1 MVEVRIIRRVGVL
14 LVALVAVLVATAG
27 PASAHAVL
35 DRSDPVGGSTLATP
49 PSAVTLSFSESVT
62 TDPRSIT
69 VISAAGKRVDSG
81 DVRHGQAGSQVVVG
95 LPAGLERGTYVVSWH
110 VISADSHPVSG
121 GFLFGVGVAPDAAAA
136 SAVSTSSGSAGVSV
150 LAGVVRF
157 VAFAGLSVLLGAG
170 FFLLTLW
177 PAGLHRPGPNRLL
190 WTGWGVTL
198 AGAVGLLLVQGP
210 YGAGQGMS
218 ALAQWAPLSTTLHTR
233 FGHLVLLRIL
243 ALLLAVPLLRAIV
256 VSGRRAVAEL
266 GGLAL
271 VVAVTQAASGHA
283 GVGDHAWLAT
293 TIMTL
298 HVLGVAAWTGGLA
311 VLVVFLRTTS
321 RRGPAGDRN
330 RRPDAGVPDTGVPD
344 TGVPDARVPAARAA
358 ELARVLPRWSRTAMA
373 AVGIIILTGVYQTWR
388 EVGGLAALTTTAYGR
403 LLLLKLWFV
412 ALMLGVGWLAHRWVV
427 RHYRP
432 VVAALAAS
440 RSDTTAGAGARPP
453 GSSSTDAQ
461 GRFQATERAVTER
474 AVAGLRRGVL
484 FEAGLAAVVL
494 AVTAVLVNS
503 IPARTSYVPPF
514 ADTVFAGP
522 LTVQVDISPTR
533 HGPQTLHIYTFDPAG
548 KVAPLAD
555 ASAQLSLPDAGVG
568 PLPVPLTQV
577 APGHAIAQGM
587 QVPLPGAW
595 QLRLTLRVNDFD
607 QYVTTLFYQVR

>member
-1 MVEVRIIRRVGVL
+1 MVEVRIIRRVGFL

-35 DRSDPVGGSTLATP
+35 DRSDPVGGSTLAAP
-49 PSAVTLSFSESVT
+49 PSAVMLSFSESVT

-81 DVRHGQAGSQVVVG
+81 DVRHGQAGNQVVVG
-95 LPAGLERGTYVVSWH
+95 LPAGLARGTYVVSWH
-110 VISADSHPVSG
+110 VISADSHPVAG
-121 GFLFGVGVAPDAAAA
+121 GFIFGVGVAPDAAAA
-136 SAVSTSSGSAGVSV
+136 AAVSTNSGSAGVSV
-150 LAGVVRF
+150 LAGVIRF

-170 FFLLTLW
+170 FFLVALW
-177 PAGLHRPGPNRLL
+177 PAGLQRTGPSRLL

-210 YGAGQGMS
+210 YGAGQGLS
-218 ALAQWAPLSTTLHTR
+218 ALTQWAPLSTTLHTR

-256 VSGRRAVAEL
+256 LSGRRAIAEL
-266 GGLAL
+266 GGLGL

-283 GVGDHAWLAT
+283 GVGDDAWLAT
-293 TIMTL
+293 TNLTL

-321 RRGPAGDRN
+321 RRGPADDRN
-330 RRPDAGVPDTGVPD
+330 ARPDAR
-344 TGVPDARVPAARAA
+344 VPDARVPAARAA
-358 ELARVLPRWSRTAMA
+358 ELARVLPHWSRTAMA
-373 AVGIIILTGVYQTWR
+373 AVGVIILTGVYQTWR
-388 EVGGLAALTTTAYGR
+388 EVGGLAALTATAYGR
-403 LLLLKLWFV
+403 LLLLKVWFV
-412 ALMLGVGWLAHRWVV
+412 ALMLGIGWLAHRWVV

-440 RSDTTAGAGARPP
+440 RSDTGAGAAARPP
-453 GSSSTDAQ
+453 GSSSTGAQ
-461 GRFQATERAVTER
+461 GRLQATKPAVTEPVVTERAVT
-474 AVAGLRRGVL
+474 GLRRGVM

-533 HGPQTLHIYTFDPAG
+533 HGPQTLHIYTFDPVG

-568 PLPVPLTQV
+568 PLPVSLTQV
-577 APGHAIAQGM
+577 APGHAIAQAM
-587 QVPLPGAW
+587 QVPLPGTW